1 METFFSVGT
10 LQNIVAFTATVI
22 AGLMM
27 LFFFFNNNNW
37 PKM

>member
-1 METFFSVGT
+1 METFFSVET
-10 LQNIVAFTATVI
+10 LQNAVALTITIV

-37 PKM
+37 PK